1 LQKSKRV
8 VSLIYQKRNTMITK
22 GTPQYTAAQKVANE
36 LQAYAATN
44 RWNQN
49 SRFDAAYEAV
59 GRLVHE
65 VKKVG
70 GFAAQVCESIDKTMS
85 PFGKQVAFVS
95 SKQAWIIACAAV
107 ENNIEFNF

>member
-1 LQKSKRV
+1 
-8 VSLIYQKRNTMITK
+8 MITK

-59 GRLVHE
+59 GRLVYE
-65 VKKVG
+65 VSKLG
-70 GFAAQVCESIDKTMS
+70 GFASQICITIEKTMS
-85 PFGKQVAFVS
+85 PMGKQVAFIS

>member
-1 LQKSKRV
+1 
-8 VSLIYQKRNTMITK
+8 MITK

-65 VKKVG
+65 VKKVD

-85 PFGKQVAFVS
+85 PFGKQVAFIS